1 MRKEAKV
8 VLSLDYGTKK
18 IGICIAETFT
28 GQTRPLP
35 IIKNDKSLYDS
46 LDALMEE
53 WKPNLL
59 LIGKPSKM
67 SEDFYLG
74 LTKLKEF
81 FSNKHNLEPV
91 DVNEDFTSQ
100 SLNISKKKD
109 MKDSFSAELIFQD
122 WFNDNYG

>member
-28 GQTRPLP
+28 GQTKPLP

-81 FSNKHNLEPV
+81 FFNKHNLEPV
-91 DVNEDFTSQ
+91 EVNEDFTSQ

>member
-1 MRKEAKV
+1 
-8 VLSLDYGTKK
+8 
-18 IGICIAETFT
+18 
-28 GQTRPLP
+28 LP
-35 IIKNDKSLYDS
+35 IIKNDKALYDS

-67 SEDFYLG
+67 SEDFNLG